1 MIFYKEIEMKM
12 RIFGKIAIYQ
22 IWTDPDWK
30 KTDPDQNYFK
40 IEILQINCSFFL
52 SNWYKL

>member
-12 RIFGKIAIYQ
+12 RNFWKIAIYQ
-22 IWTDPDWK
+22 ILTDPDWK

-52 SNWYKL
+52 SSWYKL